1 MQPSDDIA
9 NLFQRLGVS
18 PSSYREMSHLLG
30 TVQELPCLSS
40 APAPAL
46 GDGLNEATQP
56 AANRSVQAQVV
67 VLVSGQGGVGK
78 STLTAALAT
87 FLNSGSRTYAIDLDP
102 QNAVMRNLALD
113 ARKPGLAQF
122 AHGAASWQEIV
133 HNNHCRGFCLPYGT
147 ATKEQ
152 QQAFERTLN
161 DDPEWLARHVAQ
173 LHTTPHDTVVI
184 DTPAGYSVYLDQ
196 ALKIA
201 DLVLMVTLPDAAGYH
216 ALERMGQALAPRAPL
231 RYVINQLDTTR
242 DFSQRL
248 AGTLRERLGGNLLG
262 VIHLDQHLGESL
274 ASGRSPMSSASNTT
288 GCLDL
293 LNLAR
298 ALQPALA
305 QSRLSQLSTS

>member
-9 NLFQRLGVS
+9 NLFQRLGFS
-18 PSSYREMSHLLG
+18 PSSYREMSNLLG
-30 TVQELPCLSS
+30 TAQELPRQSS

-46 GDGLNEATQP
+46 GALLNEATQP
-56 AANRSVQAQVV
+56 AANRPVQAQVV
-67 VLVSGQGGVGK
+67 VLVSGRGGVGK

-87 FLNSGSRTYAIDLDP
+87 VLNRGSRTYAIDLDP

-113 ARKPGLAQF
+113 ARKPGLTQF
-122 AHGAASWQEIV
+122 AQGAASWQEIV
-133 HNNHCRGFCLPYGT
+133 HKNDPRGFCLPYGT
-147 ATKEQ
+147 ATRAQ

-173 LHTTPHDTVVI
+173 LHTTPHDTVLI

-201 DLVLMVTLPDAAGYH
+201 DLVLMVTLPDTASYH
-216 ALERMGQALAPRAPL
+216 ALERMEQVLEAHAPV

-242 DFSQRL
+242 DFSQRM
-248 AGTLRERLGGNLLG
+248 AGILRERLGANLLG
-262 VIHLDQHLGESL
+262 AIHLDQQLAESM
-274 ASGRSPMSSASNTT
+274 ASGHNPMNSVSATT

-293 LNLAR
+293 RSLAR
-298 ALQPALA
+298 ALQSALA
-305 QSRLSQLSTS
+305 YPRLSQLSAS